1 MKKFKILI
9 LVLLCFLSFGNKFI
23 FAQIPSNTGFVPSN
37 IWYSKDTLEEGDIV
51 KIYTLVFNADN
62 KRQLTGSVLFFDN
75 NVLLGKKN
83 FVAAPSSVAQ
93 VSINWNINAG
103 DHDIFAKI
111 ENSKFAVSAG
121 KYEDVYLNENES
133 EHSKHTVNKKIVFD
147 SKNTNTLTSTDNKNN
162 SSVAGDQ
169 ISNIVNTVK
178 ENTPDIIAKPL
189 IATANLT
196 EGFRNGVENS
206 LSKKE
211 TEINKDIK
219 NLSNS
224 SNKKTDTSF
233 LDKPSI
239 QKPFKYVQ
247 LFFVKL
253 FGFIFKYKIVFYI
266 VSFFV
271 ILFLL
276 RFLWQRFF

>member
-23 FAQIPSNTGFVPSN
+23 FAQSPSTTGFIPSN
-37 IWYSKDTLEEGDIV
+37 IWYSKDPFEEGDKI
-51 KIYTLVFNADN
+51 KIYTLVFNSD
-62 KRQLTGSVLFFDN
+62 KRELSGSVLFFDN

-83 FVAAPSSVAQ
+83 FVASPSSVAQ
-93 VSINWNINAG
+93 VSINWNVNAG

-111 ENSKFAVSAG
+111 ESSKFTISTG

-133 EHSKHTVNKKIVFD
+133 EHSKRTVNKKIVLD
-147 SKNTNTLTSTDNKNN
+147 STNKNTVETSNN
-162 SSVAGDQ
+162 QNVATTGDQ
-169 ISNIVNTVK
+169 ISNIANTIK
-178 ENTPDIIAKPL
+178 ENTPEIIAKPL
-189 IATANLT
+189 MATANVT
-196 EGFRNGVENS
+196 EGFRNGVENN

-219 NLSNS
+219 NLSNV

-233 LDKPSI
+233 FKKPSI

-253 FGFIFKYKIVFYI
+253 FGFIFKYKIVFYV
-266 VSFFV
+266 VSFFI

-276 RFLWQRFF
+276 RFIWQRFF

>member
-1 MKKFKILI
+1 MKKFKILF
-9 LVLLCFLSFGNKFI
+9 LVLFYFLSFGNNFI
-23 FAQIPSNTGFVPSN
+23 FAQNPSTTGFIPSN
-37 IWYSKDTLEEGDIV
+37 IWYSKDPFEEGDKI
-51 KIYTLVFNADN
+51 KIYTLVFNSD
-62 KRQLTGSVLFFDN
+62 KRELSGSVLFFDN

-83 FVAAPSSVAQ
+83 FVASPSSVAQ
-93 VSINWNINAG
+93 VSINWNVNAG

-111 ENSKFAVSAG
+111 ENSKFTISAG

-133 EHSKHTVNKKIVFD
+133 EHSKSTVNKKIVLD
-147 SKNTNTLTSTDNKNN
+147 STNKSIVDNSNNQNVTNT
-162 SSVAGDQ
+162 GDQ
-169 ISNIVNTVK
+169 ISNITNTIK
-178 ENTPDIIAKPL
+178 ENTPDVIAKPL
-189 IATANLT
+189 IATANVT
-196 EGFRNGVENS
+196 EGFRNGVENN

-219 NLSNS
+219 NLSNV

-233 LDKPSI
+233 FKKPNI
-239 QKPFKYVQ
+239 QKPFKYVE

-266 VSFFV
+266 VSFFL

-276 RFLWQRFF
+276 RFIWQKFF

>member
-9 LVLLCFLSFGNKFI
+9 LTLLCFLSFGNKFVI
-23 FAQIPSNTGFVPSN
+23 AQNASNTGFVPSN

-83 FVAAPSSVAQ
+83 FVASPSSVAQ
-93 VSINWNINAG
+93 VSINWNVNAG

-111 ENSKFAVSAG
+111 ENSKFTISAG
-121 KYEDVYLNENES
+121 NYEDVYLNENES
-133 EHSKHTVNKKIVFD
+133 EHSKHTINKKIVLD
-147 SKNTNTLTSTDNKNN
+147 SKNKNTIETSNN
-162 SSVAGDQ
+162 QNVATTGDQ
-169 ISNIVNTVK
+169 ILNIANTIK
-178 ENTPDIIAKPL
+178 ENTPEIIAKPL
-189 IATANLT
+189 MATANVT
-196 EGFRNGVENS
+196 EGFRNGVENN

-219 NLSNS
+219 NLSNV
-224 SNKKTDTSF
+224 SNKKIDTSF
-233 LDKPSI
+233 FKKPSI

-253 FGFIFKYKIVFYI
+253 FGFIFKYKIVFYV
-266 VSFFV
+266 VSFFI

-276 RFLWQRFF
+276 RFIWQRFF